1 MMNYDESL
9 QLLMD
14 KVNGIVEMSWDDIC
28 DVIGVDVHPDS
39 LRKAFATTPYGG
51 YAVATH
57 LMDRTAGELTD
68 DMVERLQIKRDEE
81 YKERVRLQDARRM
94 YNKELREEA
103 RFENLR
109 DVMVNE
115 IKHLP
120 ELNIGEYKEPP
131 FDDVPTAMLLISDL
145 HYGATSDNVLNLYNT
160 DVCKERM
167 QTLLHKTLDYCKLH
181 DVQEL
186 YVNLGGDLVHGIIHV
201 SGRVEQ
207 EEDVISQTMHVAELL
222 SRFIATLMENIPK
235 VHIVGVQGNHSRVS
249 AERKQSLNAE
259 NFERIIF
266 EYISNRLGVPVI
278 RNGLED
284 WVAYSIGN
292 RKIFLEHGDKT
303 NLASIR
309 TKAINVLGY
318 VPDEILTGHLHHME
332 VIEEHGTDIVVN
344 GSVMGTDSYAMK
356 HRLHTEPYQV
366 LRIYNGDDV
375 CTYKVML

>member
-1 MMNYDESL
+1 MSNYEENL
-9 QLLMD
+9 QLLID
-14 KVNGIVEMSWDDIC
+14 KVDGVVDMSWDDVC
-28 DVIGVDVHPDS
+28 DAIGIDVHPDS
-39 LRKAFATTPYGG
+39 LRKAFSVTDYSG
-51 YAVATH
+51 YNVAKY
-57 LMDRTAGELTD
+57 LMDKTASELTD
-68 DMVERLQIKRDEE
+68 DMVQRLQDKKDEE

-109 DVMVNE
+109 DIMVGE
-115 IKHLP
+115 IKKLP
-120 ELNIGEYKEPP
+120 SLDVGKYNEPP
-131 FDDVPTAMLLISDL
+131 FDSIAKAALIISDL

-181 DVQEL
+181 QVNEL
-186 YVNLGGDLVHGIIHV
+186 YVNLGGDLVHGLIHI

-222 SRFIATLMENIPK
+222 SRFIATLMENVPK
-235 VHIVGVQGNHSRVS
+235 VHVIGVQGNHSRVS
-249 AERKQSLNAE
+249 ADRKQSLNAE

-266 EYISNRLGVPVI
+266 EYISNRLDIPVI

-284 WVAYSIGN
+284 WVTYCIGN
-292 RKIFLEHGDKT
+292 RKIFLEHGDKS
-303 NLASIR
+303 NLTSIR

-318 VPDEILTGHLHHME
+318 VPDDIFTGHLHHME
-332 VIEEHGTDIVVN
+332 LIDEHGTDIVVN

-366 LRIYNGDDV
+366 LRIYNGNDV